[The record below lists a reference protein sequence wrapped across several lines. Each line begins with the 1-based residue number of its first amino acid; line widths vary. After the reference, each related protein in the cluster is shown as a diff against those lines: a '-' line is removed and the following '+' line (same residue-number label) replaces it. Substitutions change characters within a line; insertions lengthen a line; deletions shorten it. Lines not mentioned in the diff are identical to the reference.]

1 MSWTINSHQQKT
13 AHKERF
19 FVGQFILTEPLGWT
33 DRVGEAALTCLPSEL
48 PNRQNL
54 QLELFPR

>member
-1 MSWTINSHQQKT
+1 MPSTRSGQQKN

-19 FVGQFILTEPLGWT
+19 FVGQFIPTEQLGWT
-33 DRVGEAALTCLPSEL
+33 YRVGEAALTCLPSEL